1 MNTTTM
7 RAVVSY
13 GSGQPLRLEQRPIPA
28 IGANDLL
35 LKIER
40 YGICGSDLHAHDF
53 LESKSDAGSILGH
66 EISGTIAQVGETVS
80 HFKVGQRIIVYTAI
94 GCGTCKAC
102 QSGNATIC
110 PKAEWVS
117 GGYAEYMRV
126 PAAAAI
132 ALPGEMTAAQAALVE
147 PLAVGLYGLRVGGLA
162 AGETILVLGAGSI
175 GLATIW
181 WAKRLGAKRI
191 VCMSRSARRADIAR
205 AMGADA
211 FVAYHDDEVAEV
223 AAALGGAPDVVA
235 ECIGVAGG
243 LQRAVNHAGLFGRV
257 VSLGLGSTPDPVV
270 PAAAGMKGVS
280 IYFPVGYSMEDFR
293 QSAHAILDSKIDP
306 QMMISSVISLE
317 EVSEMFANL
326 SGPHN
331 QTKVHIAP

>member
-1 MNTTTM
+1 MMM

-13 GSGQPLRLEQRPIPA
+13 GSDHPLKLEQRPIPA
-28 IGANDLL
+28 IGPHDLL

-40 YGICGSDLHAHDF
+40 CGICGSDLHAHDF
-53 LESKSDAGSILGH
+53 LENKGGTGSILGH
-66 EISGTIAQVGETVS
+66 EISGTVAQVGEAVS
-80 HFKVGQRIIVYTAI
+80 GFTVGQQIIVYTAI
-94 GCGTCKAC
+94 GCGKCKAC

-110 PKAEWVS
+110 PEAQWVS
-117 GGYAEYMRV
+117 GGYAEYIRV

-132 ALPGEMTAAQAALVE
+132 ALPGKMTPAQAALVE
-147 PLAVGLYGLRVGGLA
+147 PLAVSLYGLRVGGLA
-162 AGETILVLGAGSI
+162 AGDSILVLGAGSI

-181 WAKRLGAKRI
+181 WAKRMGAKRI
-191 VCMSRSARRADIAR
+191 VCMSRSARRADMAH

-211 FVAYHDDEVAEV
+211 FVAYHDNEVAEV
-223 AAALGGAPDVVA
+223 KAALGGAPDVVA

-243 LQRAVNHAGLFGRV
+243 LQKAVHHAGLFGRV
-257 VSLGLGSTPDPVV
+257 VSLGLGAKPDPIV

-293 QSAHAILDSKIDP
+293 ETAHAVLDSEIDP
-306 QMMISSVISLE
+306 QIMISSVISLE
-317 EVSEMFANL
+317 EVPKMFADL
-326 SGPHN
+326 SGSHN